1 MNLTNAHL
9 NLFIHLTKAAAN
21 DYSGDSEC
29 GPGNLKNEYK
39 KLGRRI
45 LKYIAEKMALT
56 PDQYDIRWNPG
67 GIACSG
73 DSTLHTDKVYVA
85 LHDNCG
91 SGWFY
96 WRTVKGRRDFTG
108 GPNQIVRW
116 DDFCEPEGM
125 VNLIRVLK
133 VAQQGSFTDPSTGDI
148 ILNINQAIRM
158 AAGVA

>member
-96 WRTVKGRRDFTG
+96 WRTVKGRKDYSG
-108 GPNQIVRW
+108 GANQIIRW
-116 DDFCEPEGM
+116 DNF
-125 VNLIRVLK
+125 RT
-133 VAQQGSFTDPSTGDI
+133 VADVDKLVARLREAQDLPSTGSLVGDI
-148 ILNINQAIRM
+148 NRAMRV
-158 AAGVA
+158 AAGV